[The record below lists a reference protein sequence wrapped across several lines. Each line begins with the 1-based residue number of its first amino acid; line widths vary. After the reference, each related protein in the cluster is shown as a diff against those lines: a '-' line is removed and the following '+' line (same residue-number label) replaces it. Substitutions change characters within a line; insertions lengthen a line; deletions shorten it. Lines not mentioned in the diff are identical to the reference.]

1 MLHHTVKKEEQS
13 RRQVQRRFPP
23 GSFIIDSRG
32 TRMAFVVGWEPTPV
46 ETKLRRPWDPWC
58 EEKVVTPRSWVAYVI
73 EGDRILTLP
82 WTSVR
87 DSYNLEE
94 WEGLVGETGA

>member
-1 MLHHTVKKEEQS
+1 MKRHTIRPEDQS

-32 TRMAFVVGWEPTPV
+32 TRMGFVVGWGPTPS
-46 ETKLRRPWDPWC
+46 TLRPSVYNPDRM
-58 EEKVVTPRSWVAYVI
+58 VGQARSWIAYII
-73 EGDRILTLP
+73 EDNRIRTLP
-82 WTSVR
+82 WESVR

-94 WEGLVGETGA
+94 WEELLGEAGP

>member
-1 MLHHTVKKEEQS
+1 MIHHTIRPEDQS

-23 GSFIIDSRG
+23 GTFIIDSRG
-32 TRMAFVVGWEPTPV
+32 TRMALVIGWGPTQSTLRPSVINPDRMVGEA
-46 ETKLRRPWDPWC
+46 
-58 EEKVVTPRSWVAYVI
+58 RSWIAYVV
-73 EGDRILTLP
+73 EDCRILTLP

-94 WEGLVGETGA
+94 WEKLNDEAGA